1 MDEHSKPK
9 VWQVMGENFELET
22 KFKVIDYLGAGAY
35 GMVCAVQDSD
45 DGNVVA
51 IKKCKKI
58 FQSRTLAKRTLRE
71 MRLLRQFSHENIIKL
86 RSILQPSDLR
96 YYTDLYLV
104 FEIMDTDLAQII
116 RSPQP
121 LKEQHTQY
129 FIYQLLRAL
138 EYLHSKN
145 IVHRDIK
152 YDLFI
157 SCQVFYLSHI
167 FLSHNR
173 PRNILVNADCTLKV
187 ADFGLARMYNKDG
200 PESVVAI
207 TDYVTTRWYRAPEV
221 IVGWSRY
228 GAAIDMW
235 AVGCIV
241 AELISRSPL
250 FPGENTMKQLGLII
264 RIMGAPSEGFVMRS
278 QKTLFRYGVTAIS
291 CSIIDKKCSIFRYS
305 HL

>member
-1 MDEHSKPK
+1 
-9 VWQVMGENFELET
+9 
-22 KFKVIDYLGAGAY
+22 
-35 GMVCAVQDSD
+35 
-45 DGNVVA
+45 
-51 IKKCKKI
+51 
-58 FQSRTLAKRTLRE
+58 
-71 MRLLRQFSHENIIKL
+71 
-86 RSILQPSDLR
+86 
-96 YYTDLYLV
+96 
-104 FEIMDTDLAQII
+104 MDTDLAQII
-116 RSPQP
+116 RSPQQ

-152 YDLFI
+152 
-157 SCQVFYLSHI
+157 
-167 FLSHNR
+167 

-278 QKTLFRYGVTAIS
+278 QKALFRQYMLTLMHKRATELGVLIPSASPASYGA
-291 CSIIDKKCSIFRYS
+291 
-305 HL
+305 